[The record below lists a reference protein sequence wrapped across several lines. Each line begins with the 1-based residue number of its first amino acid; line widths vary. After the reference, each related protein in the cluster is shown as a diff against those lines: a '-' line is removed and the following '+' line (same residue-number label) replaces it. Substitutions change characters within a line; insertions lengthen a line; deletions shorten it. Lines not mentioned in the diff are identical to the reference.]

1 MKGFKNVLAYVD
13 GKGVINCDIA
23 VENGVIKEIGTKLDI
38 TEPFPYRDGDVVL
51 PGFIDEHTHGA
62 VGYDFADGTEAA
74 VKGTEPEE
82 VKRTPESPVLWQN
95 NGLEI

>member
-51 PGFIDEHTHGA
+51 PGFIDEHIHGA
-62 VGYDFADGTEAA
+62 DGVDVQSCTRMLRAVAA
-74 VKGTEPEE
+74 
-82 VKRTPESPVLWQN
+82 PVSVNAARGVDIDARAVDL
-95 NGLEI
+95 